1 MVSGGRWRTGF
12 LFSSQF
18 LFYIGIYLMNN
29 VVLVS
34 GVQQCNSVIHINESE
49 SVSRSVMS
57 ESFVAP

>member
-1 MVSGGRWRTGF
+1 
-12 LFSSQF
+12 
-18 LFYIGIYLMNN
+18 MNN